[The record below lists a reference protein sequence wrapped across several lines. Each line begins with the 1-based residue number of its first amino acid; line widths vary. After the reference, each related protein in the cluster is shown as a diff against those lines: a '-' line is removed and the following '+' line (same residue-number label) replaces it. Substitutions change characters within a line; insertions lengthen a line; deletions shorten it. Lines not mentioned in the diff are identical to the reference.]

1 MEHCAWC
8 GRELNGWYLK
18 YHEKKFCRC
27 GNDICLKNYLFEE
40 ADDEIEMDK
49 IMDDDYRMDYVTW
62 MEDRG
67 LD

>member
-1 MEHCAWC
+1 MEFCAWC
-8 GRELNGWYLK
+8 GHELNGWYLE
-18 YHEKKFCRC
+18 YHEKKFCRH

-49 IMDDDYRMDYVTW
+49 IMDDDYRMDFVTW